1 MLGAIAAVALVVGSL
16 SATAVVTED
25 QRLSAE
31 DTRAAVVEVQA
42 VETMPIRLTPKAVHR
57 RSRHHCDTTGGA
69 L

>member
-42 VETMPIRLTPKAVHR
+42 VETMDVTEN
-57 RSRHHCDTTGGA
+57 RSA
-69 L
+69 F